1 MVIEHHVPDV
11 PDRQV
16 QPTDGGILWHAVT
29 KRDNGHFRE
38 TAGQGQ
44 ESPAKRSAPSKI
56 RTCAHGS
63 GESKNLS
70 LRPKQM
76 LVSKQFRSAVGAQTP
91 WGAASAGGGCEA

>member
-38 TAGQGQ
+38 TAGQGR
-44 ESPAKRSAPSKI
+44 ESPAKKKRPQQDSNLRS
-56 RTCAHGS
+56 RLRREQEFGCGS
-63 GESKNLS
+63 FE
-70 LRPKQM
+70 
-76 LVSKQFRSAVGAQTP
+76 VS
-91 WGAASAGGGCEA
+91 